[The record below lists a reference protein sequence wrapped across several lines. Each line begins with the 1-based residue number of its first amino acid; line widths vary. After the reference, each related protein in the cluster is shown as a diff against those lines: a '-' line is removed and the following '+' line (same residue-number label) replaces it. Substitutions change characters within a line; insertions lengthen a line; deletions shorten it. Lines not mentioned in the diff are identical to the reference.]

1 MMSQLLGAVG
11 TLTEGPGL
19 VGCSQTICNPS
30 PRGSNP
36 SSNLL
41 GNQAHMQCA
50 RPGSRHKSFPDH
62 RSIKCGKPNCR
73 CANGEGHQSLYLSS
87 YYNGKTQ
94 LDSVP
99 KAYKDKVSQC
109 IKDYE
114 DTTELLAE
122 LSRINLELFR
132 RREIDL

>member
-1 MMSQLLGAVG
+1 MNTTNKNSRPYKSATTDTLKARRQELLDMM
-11 TLTEGPGL
+11 PD
-19 VGCSQTICNPS
+19 P
-30 PRGSNP
+30 
-36 SSNLL
+36 
-41 GNQAHMQCA
+41 AHVIRA
-50 RPGSRHKSFPDH
+50 SLIT

-99 KAYKDKVSQC
+99 KVYKDKVSQC

-114 DTTELLAE
+114 DITELLAE
-122 LSRINLELFR
+122 LSCINLELFR

>member
-1 MMSQLLGAVG
+1 MNITNNTRRPYKSISTDTLKARRQQLLDRM
-11 TLTEGPGL
+11 PD
-19 VGCSQTICNPS
+19 P
-30 PRGSNP
+30 
-36 SSNLL
+36 
-41 GNQAHMQCA
+41 AHVIRA
-50 RPGSRHKSFPDH
+50 SLIT

-73 CANGEGHQSLYLSS
+73 CANGEGHKSLYLSS

-99 KAYKDKVSQC
+99 KSYEDKVSQC

-114 DTTELLAE
+114 DITMLLAE
-122 LSRINLELFR
+122 LSCINLELFR

>member
-1 MMSQLLGAVG
+1 MNTTNKTQNPYKSVTTD
-11 TLTEGPGL
+11 TLK
-19 VGCSQTICNPS
+19 
-30 PRGSNP
+30 
-36 SSNLL
+36 
-41 GNQAHMQCA
+41 A
-50 RPGSRHKSFPDH
+50 RRQEILDAMPDPARVMRASLIT

-73 CANGEGHQSLYLSS
+73 CANGEGHRSLYLSS

-109 IKDYE
+109 IRDYE
-114 DTTELLAE
+114 DITAMLAE
-122 LSRINLELFR
+122 LSSINLELFR

>member
-1 MMSQLLGAVG
+1 MNDTNKNSRPYRSLTTDTLKARRQELLDMM
-11 TLTEGPGL
+11 P
-19 VGCSQTICNPS
+19 NP
-30 PRGSNP
+30 
-36 SSNLL
+36 
-41 GNQAHMQCA
+41 AHVMRA
-50 RPGSRHKSFPDH
+50 SLIT

-73 CANGEGHQSLYLSS
+73 CANGEGHKSLYLSS

-114 DTTELLAE
+114 DITALLTEL
-122 LSRINLELFR
+122 SGINLELFR

>member
-1 MMSQLLGAVG
+1 MSTDTLKARRQELLGMM
-11 TLTEGPGL
+11 PD
-19 VGCSQTICNPS
+19 S
-30 PRGSNP
+30 
-36 SSNLL
+36 
-41 GNQAHMQCA
+41 AHVIRA
-50 RPGSRHKSFPDH
+50 SLIT

-73 CANGEGHQSLYLSS
+73 CANGEGHKSLYLSS

-99 KAYKDKVSQC
+99 KSFQDKVSQC

-114 DTTELLAE
+114 DITALLAE

-132 RREIDL
+132 RRESDL